1 MRIRYSFS
9 SRRTGRIEGRNNHK
23 KSFPDIVKEVIKNAD
38 ILLEVLDA
46 RFIEDT
52 RNLEVEAMISSQDKK
67 LVYVLNKADLIE
79 TNQAREYMEENRL
92 YPYVFVSCK
101 ERQGGKQLRE
111 RIKIEAAKVRKSKEE
126 KIKKLREE
134 KAKDDKEPNILDAIP
149 QIGVVGYPNTG
160 KSSIINLL
168 IGKASARTAPT
179 AGCTRGIQKIKLT
192 EDIFIIDT
200 PGALPSKENVIEKTD
215 MTKQVKIGARDFDR
229 VKNPENIV
237 ADLMVKYP
245 HVIEKYYH
253 LDIETKGDPELLI
266 EGLGRKKSFLKKG
279 NQVDLDRT
287 CRLILRNWQEGKI
300 KVN

>member
-9 SRRTGRIEGRNNHK
+9 SRRTGQIEGRNNHR
-23 KSFPDIVKEVIKNAD
+23 KSFPEIVKEVIKNAD

-52 RNLEVEAMISSQDKK
+52 RNLEVEDMINRQGKK

-79 TNQAREYMEENRL
+79 TSQAREYMDANRL

-101 ERQGGKQLRE
+101 DRQGGKQLRE
-111 RIKIEAAKVRKSKEE
+111 RIKIEASKVRKAKEE
-126 KIKKLREE
+126 KIKKLRAE
-134 KAKDDKEPNILDAIP
+134 KAKDDKEPNILDAVP
-149 QIGVVGYPNTG
+149 QIGVIGYPNTG

-179 AGCTRGIQKIKLT
+179 SGCTRGIQKIKLT

-200 PGALPSKENVIEKTD
+200 PGALPSKENIVEKTD
-215 MTKQVKIGARDFDR
+215 ITKQVKIGARDFDR

-237 ADLMVKYP
+237 SDLMQRYP
-245 HVIEKYYH
+245 NIIENYYH
-253 LDIETKGDPELLI
+253 IDAQRDPEVLI
-266 EGLGRKKSFLKKG
+266 EQLGRKKSFLKKG
-279 NQVDLDRT
+279 NQVDIDRT
-287 CRLILRNWQEGKI
+287 CRLILREWQAGKI
-300 KVN
+300 RVN